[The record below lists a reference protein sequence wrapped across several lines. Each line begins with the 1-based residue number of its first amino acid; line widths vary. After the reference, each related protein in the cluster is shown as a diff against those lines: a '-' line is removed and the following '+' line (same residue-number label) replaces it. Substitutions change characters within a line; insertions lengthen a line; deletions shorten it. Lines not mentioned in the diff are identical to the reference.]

1 MSAVPPR
8 VRTRALSGFVA
19 LLTAVGALSLLPGV
33 AEADTRPAAGT
44 PSTVAADAL
53 PTVQIDGVAW
63 AQAVVGNTVYVGGSF
78 TSARPAGSPAGT
90 NETPRA
96 NLLAYDIRTGELIP
110 GFAPVLNAQALVVT
124 ASPDGSRIYV
134 GGDFTTVDG
143 QARRRVAAFD
153 TATGS
158 LVAAWHP

>member
-19 LLTAVGALSLLPGV
+19 LLTAVGAVSLLPGV

-63 AQAVVGNTVYVGGSF
+63 AQAVVGSTVYVGGSF
-78 TSARPAGSPAGT
+78 TSARPAGAPAGT
-90 NETPRA
+90 NETPRYS
-96 NLLAYDIRTGELIP
+96 LLAYDIRTGELIP
-110 GFAPVLNAQALVVT
+110 SFAPTLNGQVLAVA

-143 QARRRVAAFD
+143 QTRKRVAAFD
-153 TATGS
+153 TVSGT
-158 LVAAWHP
+158 L